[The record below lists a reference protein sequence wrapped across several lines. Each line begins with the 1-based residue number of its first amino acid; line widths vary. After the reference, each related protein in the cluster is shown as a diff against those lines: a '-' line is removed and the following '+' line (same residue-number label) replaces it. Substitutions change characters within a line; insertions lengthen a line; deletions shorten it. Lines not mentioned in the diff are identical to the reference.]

1 MSGGTE
7 KAFAYQPALDG
18 IRAVA
23 VLFVMLGHLG
33 LVYAGGLGVDIF
45 FVLSG
50 YLITAIL
57 VSEFGTTG
65 GISLKKFYARRALR
79 ILPAVI
85 LLLLVLNVFIASTQ
99 PAGQASTFRWDSLGA
114 LFYIANWL
122 RALGRDLGI
131 LGHLWSL
138 SIEEQFYLLW
148 PVTLG
153 FLLARELRFAGS
165 ELYGGRCRAERVHL
179 GKPAT
184 RFGKTSK
191 KQILIIIGF
200 AVVLVNADRIY
211 LYRGIE
217 SFNRIYNGLDTRAD
231 ALLVGCA
238 LGLSGYQFLSR
249 RVLAVLGL
257 IGAAFVGHVLFRS
270 YPVPSDFLVPF
281 GLTIGGTLF
290 ALGVAF
296 ALAAI
301 LANPESIFAQFLSLP
316 PLVWTGR
323 LSYGLYLWHFPVFT
337 LAAGVFPQLRPF
349 ALAALQVAGTFMCAT
364 LSYYLLE
371 RPCLRFKKKF
381 SVIKTRES
389 PG

>member
-1 MSGGTE
+1 MSGGIENKKT
-7 KAFAYQPALDG
+7 FGYQPTLDG
-18 IRAVA
+18 VRAIA
-23 VLFVMLGHLG
+23 VLLVMLGHLG
-33 LVYAGGLGVDIF
+33 AVYAGGLGVDIF

-57 VSEFGTTG
+57 VSEFSATD
-65 GISLKKFYARRALR
+65 GISLRKFYARRALR

-85 LLLLVLNVFIASTQ
+85 LLLLVLNALVGLTQ
-99 PAGQASTFRWDSLGA
+99 AFEQAQTFRWNSLGA

-122 RALGRDLGI
+122 RAFGRDIGI

-148 PVTLG
+148 PIALA
-153 FLLARELRFAGS
+153 FLLSRKL
-165 ELYGGRCRAERVHL
+165 
-179 GKPAT
+179 T
-184 RFGKTSK
+184 RT
-191 KQILIIIGF
+191 QILIIIGI
-200 AVVLVNADRIY
+200 AVVLVNADRIC

-238 LGLSGYQFLSR
+238 LGLLGYQFLSR
-249 RVLAVLGL
+249 RVFAVLGL
-257 IGAAFVGHVLFRS
+257 IGAVFVGHVLFRG
-270 YPVPSDFLVPF
+270 YPVPADFQVPF

-296 ALAAI
+296 FLAAV
-301 LANPESIFAQFLSLP
+301 LSNPDTIFFKWLRLP

-337 LAAGVFPQLRPF
+337 FVSVSLPALQPMQLM
-349 ALAALQVAGTFMCAT
+349 ALQVAGTFVAAT

-371 RPCLRFKKKF
+371 RPCLKLKKKF
-381 SVIKTRES
+381 SVIKTRVPTSPNPVES
-389 PG
+389 VGY

>member
-7 KAFAYQPALDG
+7 KTFGYQPALDG

-57 VSEFGTTG
+57 VSEFATTG

-85 LLLLVLNVFIASTQ
+85 LLLLVLNVLVASTQ
-99 PAGQASTFRWDSLGA
+99 PSGQASTFRWDSLGA

-122 RALGRDLGI
+122 RAFGRDLGI

-148 PVTLG
+148 PITLA
-153 FLLARELRFAGS
+153 FLLALKLS
-165 ELYGGRCRAERVHL
+165 
-179 GKPAT
+179 
-184 RFGKTSK
+184 

-200 AVVLVNADRIY
+200 AVVVVNADRIY
-211 LYRGIE
+211 LYHGIE

-270 YPVPSDFLVPF
+270 YPVPADFLIPF

-301 LANPESIFAQFLSLP
+301 LANPESIIAKFLSLP

-349 ALAALQVAGTFMCAT
+349 ASAALQVTGTFMCAT

-371 RPCLRFKKKF
+371 RPCLRLKKKF

>member
-1 MSGGTE
+1 MAGRAQTRSNRNE
-7 KAFAYQPALDG
+7 KLFGYEPSLDG
-18 IRAVA
+18 IRAIA
-23 VLFVMLGHLG
+23 VLFVMAGHLN

-57 VSEFGTTG
+57 LSEFSATG
-65 GISLKKFYARRALR
+65 RISLKKFYARRALR

-85 LLLLVLNVFIASTQ
+85 LLLVVLNAFVAITE
-99 PAGQASTFRWDSLGA
+99 PGEQAATLRWDSLGA

-122 RALGRDLGI
+122 RAFGRDLGI

-138 SIEEQFYLLW
+138 SIEEQFYFFW
-148 PVTLG
+148 PISLA
-153 FLLARELRFAGS
+153 FLLSRKLRS
-165 ELYGGRCRAERVHL
+165 N
-179 GKPAT
+179 
-184 RFGKTSK
+184 
-191 KQILIIIGF
+191 QILLVIGF
-200 AVVLVNADRIY
+200 AVLLVNADRAY
-211 LYRGIE
+211 LYNGIQ

-238 LGLSGYQFLSR
+238 LGLSGYRFTSR
-249 RVLAVLGL
+249 RVLDLLGI
-257 IGAAFVGHVLFRS
+257 IGAAFVGYVLFRA
-270 YPVPSDFLVPF
+270 YPVPANLQVPF

-296 ALAAI
+296 AVAAI
-301 LANPESIFAQFLSLP
+301 LFNPESIFAKLLRIP

-337 LAAGVFPQLRPF
+337 F
-349 ALAALQVAGTFMCAT
+349 VAGWVPGLETVRLTALKVLATFVCAT

-371 RPCLRFKKKF
+371 RPCLNFKKKF
-381 SVIKTRES
+381 SVIKTPVPTTPS
-389 PG
+389 PVQPVGY